1 MFNVEFKKLKYFF
14 ETKAAFQISPGPLMR
29 TPSVSTKNP
38 AGSKPSATTRLVVVS
53 ATSMCAD
60 NILEEGA
67 TVKADT
73 SKLSMVEN

>member
-1 MFNVEFKKLKYFF
+1 
-14 ETKAAFQISPGPLMR
+14 MR